1 MAPQPQRH
9 PTLSTIPQTPTSY
22 PIPPATS
29 PYFTTTP
36 PPTPSPPIH
45 RDPPNIKNTLL
56 MSDPLYRPSN
66 ASQTAHL
73 FRNGILHPYPALED
87 EYEDDEDDEEN
98 WIDDPTPEKDGE
110 GRQQEM
116 ALPAHGRGSGRERD
130 REEGRGSPKKA
141 RRRSAR
147 IGARMREDRRSGSPP
162 AHHGVE
168 RDIRQRDDHHRYPGQ
183 ELRGRSEVYEEERS
197 ATTESRPS
205 RGSLKNGRGGRARA
219 GWESD
224 GFDDLVGKST
234 GYWDRQEARVRG
246 VRRRGMKRQGTPEN
260 GRFGY

>member
-56 MSDPLYRPSN
+56 MSDPLYRPG

-73 FRNGILHPYPALED
+73 FRNGTLHQYPGFEHEYD
-87 EYEDDEDDEEN
+87 EYEDDDDEEN
-98 WIDDPTPEKDGE
+98 WIDDPTPEKDAD
-110 GRQQEM
+110 RAQQN
-116 ALPAHGRGSGRERD
+116 ALPAHGRGSGRDRA

-147 IGARMREDRRSGSPP
+147 ISARMREERRSGSPP

-183 ELRGRSEVYEEERS
+183 EPRGRSEVYEKERS
-197 ATTESRPS
+197 AATESRPS

-234 GYWDRQEARVRG
+234 GYWDRQEGQGRKRG
-246 VRRRGMKRQGTPEN
+246 RKSQGAPEN
-260 GRFGY
+260 GRSVY